1 MRPPFLLILFQGSS
15 ILVPEASMHIKM
27 SVSIVIFTFLIAA
40 VFVFIVMSR
49 YIIGPF
55 SKLKKG
61 EQVIVV
67 LSFLGVLVVLAFAI
81 VQLVLK
87 ILV

>member
-1 MRPPFLLILFQGSS
+1 MN
-15 ILVPEASMHIKM
+15 IKL

-40 VFVFIVMSR
+40 VFVFLIMSR

-55 SKLKKG
+55 GKLKKG
-61 EQVIVV
+61 EQVVVILSIIGVTVV
-67 LSFLGVLVVLAFAI
+67 LLFAV

>member
-1 MRPPFLLILFQGSS
+1 MTSDSGSPILGS
-15 ILVPEASMHIKM
+15 EAHMHIKM
-27 SVSIVIFTFLIAA
+27 SVSIVIFTFLMAA
-40 VFVFIVMSR
+40 VFVFMVMSR

-67 LSFLGVLVVLAFAI
+67 LSFLGVLVVLSFAVI
-81 VQLVLK
+81 QLVLK

>member
-1 MRPPFLLILFQGSS
+1 M
-15 ILVPEASMHIKM
+15 
-27 SVSIVIFTFLIAA
+27 
-40 VFVFIVMSR
+40 VMSR

-67 LSFLGVLVVLAFAI
+67 LSFLGVLVVLSFAVI
-81 VQLVLK
+81 QLVLK